1 MNFAFKALK
10 EMDVKKILQQV
21 VMLFFITWLMI
32 LLSMLANNSKV
43 NFQNGMKPIDS
54 EMKTNLDDCYL
65 TIHNFVSV
73 NQTWEKRNE
82 SSNKHIIKTYIYSYT
97 KPYLLELVQNST
109 ESCLCCN

>member
-1 MNFAFKALK
+1 
-10 EMDVKKILQQV
+10 MDVKKILQQV
-21 VMLFFITWLMI
+21 LMLFFITWLMI
-32 LLSMLANNSKV
+32 LMSMLANNSKAY
-43 NFQNGMKPIDS
+43 FQNEMKPT
-54 EMKTNLDDCYL
+54 EFENKPNFDDCYL

-73 NQTWEKRNE
+73 NQTWEKRND